1 MIKHFLV
8 TIDDHSNESNDYT
21 PAKLASIILEILN
34 DPHWIIN
41 ALSVEPLDIVDHNK
55 YPSTLCECSNHQSGY
70 TWTPNDLPHCNK
82 CGKLASPP
90 TNTTNNNQ

>member
-8 TIDDHSNESNDYT
+8 TIDDHSNKSNDYT
-21 PAKLASIILEILN
+21 PAKLAAIILEILN

-55 YPSTLCECSNHQSGY
+55 YPLQLTI
-70 TWTPNDLPHCNK
+70 
-82 CGKLASPP
+82 
-90 TNTTNNNQ
+90 TTNNNQ